1 VCGSVFGYM
10 MCCEDVKINSY
21 MMYLEVHVAFVL
33 KFSSALLVLPLCY
46 VDLVVFGIH
55 NKDRFDLVSC

>member
-1 VCGSVFGYM
+1 M
-10 MCCEDVKINSY
+10 MCGEDVKINSY

-55 NKDRFDLVSC
+55 NKNRFDLVSC